1 MKTVKSNCGKCFKK
15 KCMAPAMAKVSPE
28 FKQALPGIL
37 ENIITLMQYIGNSK
51 WCTMSHG
58 DPRIVNF
65 FFKRKQ
71 QKEANRNSVD
81 LKDLRRSGE
90 EADALAKD
98 KRTSRR
104 RQSQGSNDSLEDNEA
119 VNDVIAKVLKASLDD
134 KLKQLREDLTRDLRR
149 TNTEPLERIESIV
162 LMMASKLDNV
172 LNRQIQG
179 DTWM

>member
-1 MKTVKSNCGKCFKK
+1 MVKTGTRSETEADNNDDKGEQQG
-15 KCMAPAMAKVSPE
+15 VSRLSSTSWRSG
-28 FKQALPGIL
+28 ARR
-37 ENIITLMQYIGNSK
+37 TS
-51 WCTMSHG
+51 
-58 DPRIVNF
+58 IVNF